1 MKVSVF
7 NFNAKMADNLF
18 DIGMLAEKSK
28 VSRNTISRIK
38 NGKTTEVRP
47 STIGKLAK
55 ALGHKVEDLLE
66 EES

>member
-7 NFNAKMADNLF
+7 NFNTKMADNLF
-18 DIGMLAEKSK
+18 DIGILTEKSK

-55 ALGHKVEDLLE
+55 ALGCKVEDLLE
-66 EES
+66 EKK

>member
-1 MKVSVF
+1 MKISVL
-7 NFNAKMADNLF
+7 NFNTKMADNLF
-18 DIGMLAEKSK
+18 DIGILMEKSK

-55 ALGHKVEDLLE
+55 ALGCRVEDLLE
-66 EES
+66 EER